1 MKLRLAFDDVLLEPK
16 FSHITSR
23 KDVDLSSVVMG
34 IDSKLPI
41 IAAPMDT
48 VASPEMTKA
57 LAEVGAIGMI
67 HRFLTIEE
75 TVNQWEVSKG
85 FSPILSVGL
94 NDWDKLEELTSRGC
108 NRVLLD
114 VAHGS
119 QLQVVKWVNEF
130 KSKYQN
136 SYLMVGNFSTGQQI
150 LDFKLHMKGSSVDAW
165 RIGIGGGSLCVTRGV
180 TGCGMPTLAS
190 IMDCHAAGITNL
202 VADGGIRNS
211 GDAMKA
217 LAAGASSVMLGSVL
231 SATTESPGEE
241 IRTPDLYNYRP
252 YNSKQYNIIR
262 GEITHKKF
270 RGSASKDSY
279 AVQGK
284 LQDYISP
291 EGESTLVP
299 YKGSVKPIL
308 KQLEGGIRSGF
319 TYIGA
324 SNLKEAWNNAEF
336 MQISGSGHKEG
347 TPHGLSKS

>member
-231 SATTESPGEE
+231 SGTTESPGEKE
-241 IRTPDLYNYRP
+241 LHVE
-252 YNSKQYNIIR
+252 SKKTLDS
-262 GEITHKKF
+262 GVEKITYHYVKKF

-347 TPHGLSKS
+347 TPHGKRD